1 MADVKLEARAKS
13 QKALTFTI
21 PAAEIESEYGNKIA
35 KYAKELTLK
44 GFRKG
49 KAPLSVSRRSSMRI
63 QRHLQKATSRFP
75 TPLSRL
81 RMRILFA
88 RSKRTAT
95 SL

>member
-49 KAPLSVSRRSSMRI
+49 KAPLSVVERQLGELLFLSLSASSESM
-63 QRHLQKATSRFP
+63 
-75 TPLSRL
+75 
-81 RMRILFA
+81 
-88 RSKRTAT
+88 
-95 SL
+95 